1 MARFGRKIGNNP
13 ATMTRTPQRDIVTG
27 MMIMMPLS
35 IGIMRRLSIVI
46 VLFLL
51 LHVPAAIVAAEVGA
65 ELRADAAVDATKASL
80 TVIQSATEDRTR
92 TGVGT
97 GGGRKTD
104 SSAGRGSAVI
114 SPLGSGDV
122 AGAEILAPDA
132 GDHCPAG
139 YFHCNATAQCVP
151 QRANCDGRVD
161 CDDGSDEW
169 DCMNEVDA
177 RYWDHLYRK
186 QPFGRHDDIPIGE
199 CLWRNE
205 NFSCPC
211 RGDEIL
217 CRFQMLTSLP
227 MHLPQHDL
235 AALDLTGNNF
245 EIIHET
251 FFSLLPNLESLV
263 LKFCSIREIAS
274 HALDRLAAIP
284 LRTLY
289 MDDNKLSHLPEHFFA
304 EGNQLR
310 ILILAR
316 NRLHS
321 LNRSDFQHLP
331 HLQELDLRGNRI
343 EHFKAE
349 VFAQLHSLEVLYL
362 NENRVQLLSPD
373 MFPRTLLNL
382 HTLSLAQNQIAEIA
396 TNTFPFPR
404 LRHLFLA
411 GNRLSHIRDE
421 TFCNLSYLQGLHL
434 NENRIEGFDLR
445 AFACLE
451 SLSSLLLTGNR
462 FQTLDPRVLQ
472 NLSSLDY
479 IYFSWFHLCRAALHV
494 RVCDPHG
501 DGISST
507 WHLLDNQILR
517 GSVWVMAS
525 IAVVGNLLV
534 LLGRYFYKSRSN
546 VEHSL
551 YLRHLAASDFLMGIY
566 LTLIACA
573 DITFRG
579 EYIMHE
585 EAWRHSG
592 ICAFAGFLST
602 FSCQSSTLLLTLV
615 TWDRLMSVTRPLKPR
630 DTEKIRIVLRLLLL
644 WGVSFGLAAAPLLPN
659 AYFGSYFYGNNGVC
673 LSLHI
678 HDPYAKGWE
687 YSALLFICVNT
698 MSLVF
703 ILFSY
708 VRMLQAIR
716 DSGGGM
722 RSTHSGRENVVATRF
737 AIIVTTDCAC
747 WLPIIV
753 VKVAALSGCVI
764 SPDLYA
770 WLAVLVLPVNSALNP
785 VLYTLT
791 TAAFKQ
797 QLRRYC
803 HTLPSCSLVNNETRS
818 QTQTGYESGLS
829 VSLAHLGG
837 TGGGGSGRK
846 RLSHRQMSY
855 L

>member
-1 MARFGRKIGNNP
+1 
-13 ATMTRTPQRDIVTG
+13 
-27 MMIMMPLS
+27 
-35 IGIMRRLSIVI
+35 
-46 VLFLL
+46 
-51 LHVPAAIVAAEVGA
+51 
-65 ELRADAAVDATKASL
+65 
-80 TVIQSATEDRTR
+80 
-92 TGVGT
+92 
-97 GGGRKTD
+97 
-104 SSAGRGSAVI
+104 
-114 SPLGSGDV
+114 
-122 AGAEILAPDA
+122 
-132 GDHCPAG
+132 
-139 YFHCNATAQCVP
+139 
-151 QRANCDGRVD
+151 
-161 CDDGSDEW
+161 
-169 DCMNEVDA
+169 
-177 RYWDHLYRK
+177 
-186 QPFGRHDDIPIGE
+186 
-199 CLWRNE
+199 
-205 NFSCPC
+205 
-211 RGDEIL
+211 
-217 CRFQMLTSLP
+217 
-227 MHLPQHDL
+227 
-235 AALDLTGNNF
+235 
-245 EIIHET
+245 
-251 FFSLLPNLESLV
+251 
-263 LKFCSIREIAS
+263 
-274 HALDRLAAIP
+274 
-284 LRTLY
+284 
-289 MDDNKLSHLPEHFFA
+289 
-304 EGNQLR
+304 
-310 ILILAR
+310 
-316 NRLHS
+316 
-321 LNRSDFQHLP
+321 
-331 HLQELDLRGNRI
+331 
-343 EHFKAE
+343 
-349 VFAQLHSLEVLYL
+349 
-362 NENRVQLLSPD
+362 
-373 MFPRTLLNL
+373 
-382 HTLSLAQNQIAEIA
+382 
-396 TNTFPFPR
+396 
-404 LRHLFLA
+404 
-411 GNRLSHIRDE
+411 
-421 TFCNLSYLQGLHL
+421 
-434 NENRIEGFDLR
+434 
-445 AFACLE
+445 
-451 SLSSLLLTGNR
+451 
-462 FQTLDPRVLQ
+462 
-472 NLSSLDY
+472 
-479 IYFSWFHLCRAALHV
+479 
-494 RVCDPHG
+494 
-501 DGISST
+501 
-507 WHLLDNQILR
+507 
-517 GSVWVMAS
+517 MAS

-630 DTEKIRIVLRLLLL
+630 DTEKIR
-644 WGVSFGLAAAPLLPN
+644 N
-659 AYFGSYFYGNNGVC
+659 
-673 LSLHI
+673 
-678 HDPYAKGWE
+678 WE

>member
-1 MARFGRKIGNNP
+1 MRRRTPWMSIAIMPRLPITIVLSILLTLASNAAEDAKG
-13 ATMTRTPQRDIVTG
+13 ATRTT
-27 MMIMMPLS
+27 
-35 IGIMRRLSIVI
+35 
-46 VLFLL
+46 
-51 LHVPAAIVAAEVGA
+51 
-65 ELRADAAVDATKASL
+65 
-80 TVIQSATEDRTR
+80 TETTR
-92 TGVGT
+92 TGIGT
-97 GGGRKTD
+97 KPETEHGAEAEAPVRE
-104 SSAGRGSAVI
+104 VI
-114 SPLGSGDV
+114 SLLGDIESV
-122 AGAEILAPDA
+122 ILVPNSD
-132 GDHCPAG
+132 DKCPGG
-139 YFHCNATAQCVP
+139 YFHCNTTAQCVP
-151 QRANCDGRVD
+151 QRANCDGSVD
-161 CDDGSDEW
+161 CDDASDEVN
-169 DCMNEVDA
+169 CVNEVDA
-177 RYWDHLYRK
+177 KYWDHLYRK
-186 QPFGRHDDIPIGE
+186 QPFGRHDNLRIGE
-199 CLWRNE
+199 CLWQNE

-217 CRFQMLTSLP
+217 CRFQQLTVIPGRLP
-227 MHLPQHDL
+227 KHDL
-235 AALDLTGNNF
+235 ATLDLTGNTF
-245 EIIHET
+245 ETIHET
-251 FFSLLPNLESLV
+251 FFSELPDLEMLV

-274 HALDRLAAIP
+274 HAFDRLADNP

-289 MDDNKLSHLPEHFFA
+289 MDDNKLPHLPEHFFP

-316 NRLHS
+316 NRLHH
-321 LNRSDFQHLP
+321 LKRSDFLNLHQ
-331 HLQELDLRGNRI
+331 LQELDLRGNRI
-343 EHFKAE
+343 GNFEAE
-349 VFAQLHSLEVLYL
+349 VFAHLTSLEFLYL
-362 NENRVQLLSPD
+362 NENHLKHLDSD
-373 MFPRTLLNL
+373 SFPRTLLKL
-382 HTLSLAQNQIAEIA
+382 HTLSLAHNQIEDIA
-396 TNTFPFPR
+396 ANTFPFPR
-404 LRHLFLA
+404 LKHLFLA

-421 TFCNLSYLQGLHL
+421 TFCNLSNLQGLHL
-434 NENRIEGFDLR
+434 NENRIEGFDLE
-445 AFACLE
+445 AFACLKN
-451 SLSSLLLTGNR
+451 LSSLLLTGNR
-462 FQTLDPRVLQ
+462 FQTLDPRVLK

-479 IYFSWFHLCRAALHV
+479 IYFSWFHLCSAAMNV

-501 DGISST
+501 DGISSKL
-507 WHLLDNQILR
+507 HLLDNQILR

-573 DITFRG
+573 DISFRG
-579 EYIMHE
+579 EYIKYE

-592 ICAFAGFLST
+592 VCAFAGFLST

-630 DTEKIRIVLRLLLL
+630 DTEKVRIVLRLLLL
-644 WGVSFGLAAAPLLPN
+644 WGISFGLAAAPLLSYP
-659 AYFGSYFYGNNGVC
+659 YFGNHFYGNNGVC

-687 YSALLFICVNT
+687 YSALLFILVNT
-698 MSLVF
+698 LSLVF

-708 VRMLQAIR
+708 IRMLQAIR

-753 VKVAALSGCVI
+753 VKVAALSGCEI

-818 QTQTGYESGLS
+818 QTQTAYESGLS

-837 TGGGGSGRK
+837 GIGGGSGRK
-846 RLSHRQMSY
+846 RMSHRQMSY

>member
-1 MARFGRKIGNNP
+1 
-13 ATMTRTPQRDIVTG
+13 
-27 MMIMMPLS
+27 MPVS
-35 IGIMRRLSIVI
+35 IIVI
-46 VLFLL
+46 MHRFPIPILLALL
-51 LHVPAAIVAAEVGA
+51 L
-65 ELRADAAVDATKASL
+65 TL
-80 TVIQSATEDRTR
+80 TGSALGSSESTR
-92 TGVGT
+92 TGIGT
-97 GGGRKTD
+97 ETSVLIDKKPAKEEASSRK
-104 SSAGRGSAVI
+104 VI
-114 SPLGSGDV
+114 SFIQDSI
-122 AGAEILAPDA
+122 ILAPDA
-132 GDHCPAG
+132 MDKCLEG
-139 YFHCNATAQCVP
+139 YFHCNSTAQCVP
-151 QRANCDGRVD
+151 QRANCDGTVQ
-161 CDDGSDEW
+161 CDDASDEKNC
-169 DCMNEVDA
+169 DNKADNN
-177 RYWDHLYRK
+177 YWDHLFRK
-186 QPFGRHDDIPIGE
+186 QFFGINDNITIGD

-211 RGDEIL
+211 RGDQFL
-217 CRFQMLTSLP
+217 CRFQQLKALP
-227 MHLPQHDL
+227 ERLPQRL
-235 AALDLTGNNF
+235 VATLDLTGNNF
-245 EIIHET
+245 ETIDVS
-251 FFSLLPNLESLV
+251 FFNGLPDLKSLV

-274 HALDRLAAIP
+274 HAFDVLANNT
-284 LRTLY
+284 LKTLY
-289 MDDNKLSHLPEHFFA
+289 MDDNKLPHLPEHFFP

-316 NRLHS
+316 NRLET
-321 LNRSDFQHLP
+321 LNRSDFANLP
-331 HLQELDLRGNRI
+331 YLEELDLRGNLI
-343 EHFKAE
+343 GSFEAE
-349 VFAQLHSLEVLYL
+349 VFAHLTKLERLYL
-362 NENRVQLLSPD
+362 NENSIKRLDSS
-373 MFPRTLLNL
+373 MFPRTLGNL
-382 HTLSLAQNQIAEIA
+382 ITLSLAQNQIEDIYKQA
-396 TNTFPFPR
+396 FPFPR
-404 LRHLFLA
+404 LQFLFLA
-411 GNRLSHIRDE
+411 GNRLSYIREE
-421 TFCNLSYLQGLHL
+421 TFCNLSNLQGLHL
-434 NENRIEGFDLR
+434 NENRLEGFDLGS
-445 AFACLE
+445 FACL
-451 SLSSLLLTGNR
+451 SNLTSLLLDGNR

-472 NLSSLDY
+472 NLSSLNY
-479 IYFSWFHLCRAALHV
+479 IYFSWFHLCSAASQV
-494 RVCDPHG
+494 RVCHPHG
-501 DGISST
+501 DGISSQL
-507 WHLLDNQILR
+507 HLLDNQILR

-573 DITFRG
+573 DINFRG
-579 EYIMHE
+579 EYLKYE
-585 EAWRHSG
+585 EAWRHSSL
-592 ICAFAGFLST
+592 CAFAGFLST

-630 DTEKIRIVLRLLLL
+630 DTERIRIVLRLLLL
-644 WGVSFGLAAAPLLPN
+644 WGISFGLAAAPLLPN
-659 AYFGSYFYGNNGVC
+659 PYFGSHFYGNNGVC

-678 HDPYAKGWE
+678 HDPYTKGWE
-687 YSALLFICVNT
+687 YSALLFICINT
-698 MSLVF
+698 VSLVF

-753 VKVAALSGCVI
+753 VKVAALSGCTI

-818 QTQTGYESGLS
+818 QTQTAYESGLS

-837 TGGGGSGRK
+837 GVGGGSGRK

>member
-1 MARFGRKIGNNP
+1 
-13 ATMTRTPQRDIVTG
+13 
-27 MMIMMPLS
+27 
-35 IGIMRRLSIVI
+35 MRPSSVN
-46 VLFLL
+46 FQTW
-51 LHVPAAIVAAEVGA
+51 
-65 ELRADAAVDATKASL
+65 RAL
-80 TVIQSATEDRTR
+80 
-92 TGVGT
+92 
-97 GGGRKTD
+97 
-104 SSAGRGSAVI
+104 
-114 SPLGSGDV
+114 
-122 AGAEILAPDA
+122 
-132 GDHCPAG
+132 
-139 YFHCNATAQCVP
+139 
-151 QRANCDGRVD
+151 
-161 CDDGSDEW
+161 
-169 DCMNEVDA
+169 
-177 RYWDHLYRK
+177 
-186 QPFGRHDDIPIGE
+186 
-199 CLWRNE
+199 
-205 NFSCPC
+205 
-211 RGDEIL
+211 
-217 CRFQMLTSLP
+217 
-227 MHLPQHDL
+227 
-235 AALDLTGNNF
+235 
-245 EIIHET
+245 
-251 FFSLLPNLESLV
+251 

-274 HALDRLAAIP
+274 HAFDRLADNP

-289 MDDNKLSHLPEHFFA
+289 MDDNKLPHLPEHFFP

-316 NRLHS
+316 NHLHS
-321 LNRSDFQHLP
+321 LKRSNFRNLQ

-343 EHFKAE
+343 GNFEAE
-349 VFAQLHSLEVLYL
+349 VFANLPNLEVLYL
-362 NENRVQLLSPD
+362 NENHLKRLD
-373 MFPRTLLNL
+373 AERFPRTLLNL
-382 HTLSLAQNQIAEIA
+382 HTLSLAHNQIEDIGANA
-396 TNTFPFPR
+396 FPFPR
-404 LRHLFLA
+404 LRYLFLA

-421 TFCNLSYLQGLHL
+421 TFCNLSNLQGLHL
-434 NENRIEGFDLR
+434 NENRIEGFDLD

-451 SLSSLLLTGNR
+451 NLSSLLLTGNR
-462 FQTLDPRVLQ
+462 FQTLDPRVLK

-479 IYFSWFHLCRAALHV
+479 IYFSWFHLCSAAMNV

-501 DGISST
+501 DGISSKL
-507 WHLLDNQILR
+507 HLLDNQILR

-573 DITFRG
+573 DISFRG
-579 EYIMHE
+579 EYIKYE

-592 ICAFAGFLST
+592 VCAFAGFLST

-630 DTEKIRIVLRLLLL
+630 DTEKVRIILRLLLL
-644 WGVSFGLAAAPLLPN
+644 WGISFGLAAAPLLPN
-659 AYFGSYFYGNNGVC
+659 PYFGNHFYGNNGVC

-687 YSALLFICVNT
+687 YSALLFIFVNT
-698 MSLVF
+698 LSLVF

-708 VRMLQAIR
+708 IRMLQAIR

-753 VKVAALSGCVI
+753 VKVAALSGCEI

-803 HTLPSCSLVNNETRS
+803 HSLPSCSLVNNETRS
-818 QTQTGYESGLS
+818 QTQTAYESGLS
-829 VSLAHLGG
+829 VSLAHVGG
-837 TGGGGSGRK
+837 ALGGGSGRK
-846 RLSHRQMSY
+846 RPSHRQMSY

>member
-1 MARFGRKIGNNP
+1 FTITFLACRMLIPTIHAILLVVAAAGAVGV
-13 ATMTRTPQRDIVTG
+13 TRTTAETTPVEASEIPVERQQDVEAIAPPPP
-27 MMIMMPLS
+27 PLLGVS
-35 IGIMRRLSIVI
+35 VS
-46 VLFLL
+46 
-51 LHVPAAIVAAEVGA
+51 VGLV
-65 ELRADAAVDATKASL
+65 ESV
-80 TVIQSATEDRTR
+80 V
-92 TGVGT
+92 
-97 GGGRKTD
+97 
-104 SSAGRGSAVI
+104 
-114 SPLGSGDV
+114 
-122 AGAEILAPDA
+122 LAPDK
-132 GDHCPAG
+132 DDKCPQG
-139 YFHCNATAQCVP
+139 YFHCNSSAQCVP
-151 QRANCDGRVD
+151 QRANCDGSVD
-161 CDDGSDEW
+161 CDDKSDELNC
-169 DCMNEVDA
+169 DNEVDA
-177 RYWDHLYRK
+177 KYWDHLFRK
-186 QPFGRHDDIPIGE
+186 NIFGAGDDKKLGD
-199 CLWRNE
+199 CLWQNE
-205 NFSCPC
+205 TFSCPC
-211 RGDEIL
+211 RGDQIL
-217 CRFQMLTSLP
+217 CRFQQLTELP
-227 MHLPQHDL
+227 THLPQNDL
-235 AALDLTGNNF
+235 ATLDLTGSNF
-245 EIIHET
+245 ENINET
-251 FFSLLPNLESLV
+251 FFEGLPNVKSLV
-263 LKFCSIREIAS
+263 LKFCGIREIAS
-274 HALDRLAAIP
+274 HAFDRLADNP

-289 MDDNKLSHLPEHFFA
+289 MDDNKLPHLPEHFFP

-321 LNRSDFQHLP
+321 LNRSDFRNLQHLE
-331 HLQELDLRGNRI
+331 ELDLRGNRI
-343 EHFKAE
+343 SSFEAA
-349 VFAQLHSLEVLYL
+349 VFAELTSLEFLYL
-362 NENRVQLLSPD
+362 NENRVKRLNAE
-373 MFPRTLLNL
+373 MFPRTLLRL
-382 HTLSLAQNQIAEIA
+382 YTLSLDRNQIDDIEAKS
-396 TNTFPFPR
+396 FHFPR
-404 LRHLFLA
+404 LRHLYLA

-421 TFCNLSYLQGLHL
+421 TFCNLSNLQGLHL
-434 NENRIEGFDLR
+434 NENRIEGFGLE
-445 AFACLE
+445 AFACLGN
-451 SLSSLLLTGNR
+451 LTSLLLTGNR

-479 IYFSWFHLCRAALHV
+479 IYFSWFHLCSAALHV

-501 DGISST
+501 DGISSKL
-507 WHLLDNQILR
+507 HLLDNQILR
-517 GSVWVMAS
+517 GSVWVLAS

-573 DITFRG
+573 DINFRG
-579 EYIMHE
+579 EYIRYE

-592 ICAFAGFLST
+592 VCAFAGKPVPQPPSSANYPFTLISGYCVGFLST

-630 DTEKIRIVLRLLLL
+630 DTEKFRIVLRLLLL
-644 WGVSFGLAAAPLLPN
+644 WGISFGLAAAPLLATP
-659 AYFGSYFYGNNGVC
+659 YFGSHFYGNNGVC

-687 YSALLFICVNT
+687 YSALLFIFVNT
-698 MSLVF
+698 LSLVF

-722 RSTHSGRENVVATRF
+722 RSTHSGRESVVATRF

-753 VKVAALSGCVI
+753 VKVAALSGCEI

-803 HTLPSCSLVNNETRS
+803 HTLPSCSLLNNETRS
-818 QTQTGYESGLS
+818 QTQTAYESGLS
-829 VSLAHLGG
+829 VSLAHLGSNV
-837 TGGGGSGRK
+837 GGGSGRK

>member
-1 MARFGRKIGNNP
+1 MVEKKRRTPWMSIAIMPQLPITFTLSILLALSSNEAQGVES
-13 ATMTRTPQRDIVTG
+13 ATRTSNEAIRTG
-27 MMIMMPLS
+27 
-35 IGIMRRLSIVI
+35 IGTKPETEVADATEAEAAVREVI
-46 VLFLL
+46 SLL
-51 LHVPAAIVAAEVGA
+51 GVIDGA
-65 ELRADAAVDATKASL
+65 ESVILVPDSADKC
-80 TVIQSATEDRTR
+80 
-92 TGVGT
+92 
-97 GGGRKTD
+97 
-104 SSAGRGSAVI
+104 
-114 SPLGSGDV
+114 LG
-122 AGAEILAPDA
+122 
-132 GDHCPAG
+132 G
-139 YFHCNATAQCVP
+139 YFHCNTTAQCVP
-151 QRANCDGRVD
+151 QRANCDGSVD
-161 CDDGSDEW
+161 CDDASDEVN
-169 DCMNEVDA
+169 CVNEVDA
-177 RYWDHLYRK
+177 KYWDHLYRK
-186 QPFGRHDDIPIGE
+186 QPFGRHDNLRIGE
-199 CLWRNE
+199 CLWPNE

-217 CRFQMLTSLP
+217 CRFQQLTDIP
-227 MHLPQHDL
+227 EQLPQSDL
-235 AALDLTGNNF
+235 ATLDLTGNNF
-245 EIIHET
+245 ETIHET
-251 FFSLLPNLESLV
+251 FFSELPDVDSLV

-274 HALDRLAAIP
+274 HAFDRLADNP

-289 MDDNKLSHLPEHFFA
+289 MDDNKLPHLPEHFFP
-304 EGNQLR
+304 EGNQLS

-316 NRLHS
+316 NHLHH
-321 LNRSDFQHLP
+321 LKRSDFLNLQK
-331 HLQELDLRGNRI
+331 LQELDLRGNRI
-343 EHFKAE
+343 GNFEAE
-349 VFAQLHSLEVLYL
+349 VFAQLTSLEVLYL
-362 NENRVQLLSPD
+362 NENHLKRLDPD
-373 MFPRTLLNL
+373 RFPRTLLNL
-382 HTLSLAQNQIAEIA
+382 HTLSLAYNHIEDIAA
-396 TNTFPFPR
+396 NTFPFPR
-404 LRHLFLA
+404 LRYLFLA

-421 TFCNLSYLQGLHL
+421 TFCNLSNLQGLHL
-434 NENRIEGFDLR
+434 NENRIEGFDLE
-445 AFACLE
+445 AFACLKN
-451 SLSSLLLTGNR
+451 LSSLLLTGNR
-462 FQTLDPRVLQ
+462 FQTLDSRVLK

-479 IYFSWFHLCRAALHV
+479 IYFSWFHLCSAAMNV

-501 DGISST
+501 DGISSKL
-507 WHLLDNQILR
+507 HLLDNQILR

-573 DITFRG
+573 DISFRG
-579 EYIMHE
+579 EYIKYE
-585 EAWRHSG
+585 ETWRHSG

-630 DTEKIRIVLRLLLL
+630 DTEKVRIVLRLLLL
-644 WGVSFGLAAAPLLPN
+644 WGISFGLAAAPLLPN
-659 AYFGSYFYGNNGVC
+659 PYFGNHFYGNNGVC

-687 YSALLFICVNT
+687 YSALLFILVNT
-698 MSLVF
+698 LSLVF

-708 VRMLQAIR
+708 IRMLQAIR

-753 VKVAALSGCVI
+753 VKVAALSGCEI

-818 QTQTGYESGLS
+818 QTQTAYESGLS

-837 TGGGGSGRK
+837 GSGRK
-846 RLSHRQMSY
+846 RMSHRQMSY

>member
-1 MARFGRKIGNNP
+1 FRFITACRLPIPTIHAILLVVAVGTAP
-13 ATMTRTPQRDIVTG
+13 AVGVTRTTVETTRTAVVT
-27 MMIMMPLS
+27 P
-35 IGIMRRLSIVI
+35 VET
-46 VLFLL
+46 
-51 LHVPAAIVAAEVGA
+51 AEIPI
-65 ELRADAAVDATKASL
+65 ERQQDADAAAR
-80 TVIQSATEDRTR
+80 E
-92 TGVGT
+92 
-97 GGGRKTD
+97 
-104 SSAGRGSAVI
+104 VI
-114 SPLGSGDV
+114 SPLGVSVGLVDSV
-122 AGAEILAPDA
+122 ILVPDEN
-132 GDHCPAG
+132 DKCPQG
-139 YFHCNATAQCVP
+139 YFHCNSSAECVP
-151 QRANCDGRVD
+151 QRANCDGKVD
-161 CDDGSDEW
+161 CDDKSDELNC
-169 DCMNEVDA
+169 DNEVDA
-177 RYWDHLYRK
+177 KYWDHLFRK
-186 QPFGRHDDIPIGE
+186 NIFGAGDDKKLGD
-199 CLWRNE
+199 CLWQNE

-211 RGDEIL
+211 RGDQIL
-217 CRFQMLTSLP
+217 CRFQQLTELP
-227 MHLPQHDL
+227 ARLPQNDL
-235 AALDLTGNNF
+235 ATLDLTGSNF
-245 EIIHET
+245 EIINET
-251 FFSLLPNLESLV
+251 FFEGLPNVKSLV
-263 LKFCSIREIAS
+263 LKFCGIREIAS
-274 HALDRLAAIP
+274 HAFDRLADNP

-289 MDDNKLSHLPEHFFA
+289 MDDNKLPHLPEHFFP

-316 NRLHS
+316 NRLQS
-321 LNRSDFQHLP
+321 LNRSDFHNLQHLE
-331 HLQELDLRGNRI
+331 ELDLRGNRI
-343 EHFKAE
+343 DSFEAA
-349 VFAQLHSLEVLYL
+349 VFAELTSLEFLYL
-362 NENRVQLLSPD
+362 NENRITRLNSE
-373 MFPRTLLNL
+373 MFPRTLLSL
-382 HTLSLAQNQIAEIA
+382 YTLSLDRNQIDDIA
-396 TNTFPFPR
+396 ADTFHFPR
-404 LRHLFLA
+404 LRHLYLA

-421 TFCNLSYLQGLHL
+421 TFCNLSNLQGLHL
-434 NENRIEGFDLR
+434 NENRIEGFGLE
-445 AFACLE
+445 AFACLGN
-451 SLSSLLLTGNR
+451 LTSLLLTGNR

-479 IYFSWFHLCRAALHV
+479 IYFSWFHLCSAALHV

-501 DGISST
+501 DGISSKL
-507 WHLLDNQILR
+507 HLLDNQILR

-573 DITFRG
+573 DINFRG
-579 EYIMHE
+579 EYIKYE

-592 ICAFAGFLST
+592 VCAFAGFLST

-630 DTEKIRIVLRLLLL
+630 DTEKFRIVLRLLLL
-644 WGVSFGLAAAPLLPN
+644 WGISFGLAAAPLLTNP
-659 AYFGSYFYGNNGVC
+659 YFGSHFYGNNGVC

-687 YSALLFICVNT
+687 YSALLFIFVNT
-698 MSLVF
+698 LSLVF

-753 VKVAALSGCVI
+753 VKVAALSGCEI

-803 HTLPSCSLVNNETRS
+803 YTLPSCSLLNNETRS
-818 QTQTGYESGLS
+818 QTQTAYESGLS

-837 TGGGGSGRK
+837 GVGGGSGRK

>member
-1 MARFGRKIGNNP
+1 MSIAIMPRLPITIVLTILLALASNAVEGPEG
-13 ATMTRTPQRDIVTG
+13 ATRT
-27 MMIMMPLS
+27 
-35 IGIMRRLSIVI
+35 
-46 VLFLL
+46 
-51 LHVPAAIVAAEVGA
+51 
-65 ELRADAAVDATKASL
+65 
-80 TVIQSATEDRTR
+80 ATESTR
-92 TGVGT
+92 TGIGT
-97 GGGRKTD
+97 KPEKETVIEVTKEGEAPVRE
-104 SSAGRGSAVI
+104 VI
-114 SPLGSGDV
+114 SLLGAIDAMESV
-122 AGAEILAPDA
+122 ILVPDA
-132 GDHCPAG
+132 GDKCPGG
-139 YFHCNATAQCVP
+139 YFHCNTTAQCVP
-151 QRANCDGRVD
+151 QRANCDGSVD
-161 CDDGSDEW
+161 CDDASDEFN
-169 DCMNEVDA
+169 CVNEVDA
-177 RYWDHLYRK
+177 KYWDHLYRK
-186 QPFGRHDDIPIGE
+186 QPFGKNDNLRIGE
-199 CLWRNE
+199 CLWGNE

-211 RGDEIL
+211 RGAEIL
-217 CRFQMLTSLP
+217 CRFQQLTVIPGL
-227 MHLPQHDL
+227 LPQHDL
-235 AALDLTGNNF
+235 ATLDLTGNNF
-245 EIIHET
+245 ETIHET
-251 FFSLLPNLESLV
+251 FFSELPDVEILV

-274 HALDRLAAIP
+274 HAFDRLADNP
-284 LRTLY
+284 LRELY
-289 MDDNKLSHLPEHFFA
+289 MDDNKLPHLPEHFFP
-304 EGNQLR
+304 EGNQLE

-316 NRLHS
+316 NRLHH
-321 LNRSDFQHLP
+321 LKRSDFRNLQHLE
-331 HLQELDLRGNRI
+331 ELDLRGNRI
-343 EHFKAE
+343 GNFEAE
-349 VFAQLHSLEVLYL
+349 VFAQLSNLEKLYL
-362 NENRVQLLSPD
+362 NENHLKRLDPES
-373 MFPRTLLNL
+373 FPKTLLNL
-382 HTLSLAQNQIAEIA
+382 FTLSLDHNQIEDISAY
-396 TNTFPFPR
+396 TFPFPR
-404 LRHLFLA
+404 LRHLYLA

-421 TFCNLSYLQGLHL
+421 TFCNLTNLQGLHL
-434 NENRIEGFDLR
+434 NENRIEGFDLD
-445 AFACLE
+445 AFACLKN
-451 SLSSLLLTGNR
+451 LSSLLLTGNR
-462 FQTLDPRVLQ
+462 FQTLDPRVLK

-479 IYFSWFHLCRAALHV
+479 IYFSWFHLCSAAMNV
-494 RVCDPHG
+494 RVCSPHG
-501 DGISST
+501 DGISSKL
-507 WHLLDNQILR
+507 HLLDNQILR

-573 DITFRG
+573 DISFRG
-579 EYIMHE
+579 EYIKYE

-592 ICAFAGFLST
+592 VCAFAGFLST

-630 DTEKIRIVLRLLLL
+630 DTEKVRIVLRLLLL
-644 WGVSFGLAAAPLLPN
+644 WGISFGLAAAPLLPN
-659 AYFGSYFYGNNGVC
+659 PYFGTHFYGNNGVC

-687 YSALLFICVNT
+687 YSALLFILVNT
-698 MSLVF
+698 LSLVF

-708 VRMLQAIR
+708 IRMLQAIR

-753 VKVAALSGCVI
+753 VKVAALSGCQI

-803 HTLPSCSLVNNETRS
+803 HTLPSCSLMNNETRS
-818 QTQTGYESGLS
+818 QTQTAYESGLS

-837 TGGGGSGRK
+837 GVGGGSGRK
-846 RLSHRQMSY
+846 RMSHRQMSY

>member
-1 MARFGRKIGNNP
+1 MSIAIMRLP
-13 ATMTRTPQRDIVTG
+13 IV
-27 MMIMMPLS
+27 LS
-35 IGIMRRLSIVI
+35 I
-46 VLFLL
+46 LL
-51 LHVPAAIVAAEVGA
+51 ALTSNAA
-65 ELRADAAVDATKASL
+65 ATG
-80 TVIQSATEDRTR
+80 TATESTR
-92 TGVGT
+92 TGIGT
-97 GGGRKTD
+97 KPETEMEVE
-104 SSAGRGSAVI
+104 AKEVI
-114 SPLGSGDV
+114 SLLGAIDGIESVVLVPDSGDK
-122 AGAEILAPDA
+122 
-132 GDHCPAG
+132 CPGG
-139 YFHCNATAQCVP
+139 YFHCNTTAQCVP
-151 QRANCDGRVD
+151 QRANCDGTVD
-161 CDDGSDEW
+161 CDDRSDELN
-169 DCMNEVDA
+169 CVNEVDA
-177 RYWDHLYRK
+177 KYWDHLYRK
-186 QPFGRHDDIPIGE
+186 QTFGTNDDLRIGE
-199 CLWRNE
+199 CQWRNE

-211 RGDEIL
+211 RGHEML
-217 CRFQMLTSLP
+217 CRFQQLTVIPAL
-227 MHLPQHDL
+227 LPQNDL
-235 AALDLTGNNF
+235 VTLDLTGNNF
-245 EIIHET
+245 ETIHET
-251 FFSLLPNLESLV
+251 FFSELPDMEILV

-274 HALDRLAAIP
+274 HAFDRLADSP
-284 LRTLY
+284 LKTLY
-289 MDDNKLSHLPEHFFA
+289 MDDNKLPHLPEHFFP

-316 NRLHS
+316 NRLHH
-321 LNRSDFQHLP
+321 LKRSDFRN
-331 HLQELDLRGNRI
+331 LQQLEELDLRGNRI
-343 EHFKAE
+343 GNFEAE
-349 VFAQLHSLEVLYL
+349 VFAQLPSLEKLYL
-362 NENRVQLLSPD
+362 NENHLKRLDPER
-373 MFPRTLLNL
+373 FPRTLLNL
-382 HTLSLAQNQIAEIA
+382 QTLSLDHNQIEDIA
-396 TNTFPFPR
+396 ANTFPFPR
-404 LRHLFLA
+404 LRHLYLA

-421 TFCNLSYLQGLHL
+421 TFCNLSNLQGLHL
-434 NENRIEGFDLR
+434 NENRIEGFDLE
-445 AFACLE
+445 AFACLKN
-451 SLSSLLLTGNR
+451 LSSLLLTGNR
-462 FQTLDPRVLQ
+462 FQTLDPRVLK

-479 IYFSWFHLCRAALHV
+479 IYFSWFHLCSAAMSV
-494 RVCDPHG
+494 RVCSPHG
-501 DGISST
+501 DGISSKL
-507 WHLLDNQILR
+507 HLLDNQILR

-573 DITFRG
+573 DISFRG
-579 EYIMHE
+579 EYIKYE

-630 DTEKIRIVLRLLLL
+630 DTEKVRIVLRLLLL
-644 WGVSFGLAAAPLLPN
+644 WGISFGLAAAPLLPN
-659 AYFGSYFYGNNGVC
+659 PYFGSHFYGNNGVC

-687 YSALLFICVNT
+687 YSALLFILVNT
-698 MSLVF
+698 LSLVF

-708 VRMLQAIR
+708 IRMLQAIR

-753 VKVAALSGCVI
+753 VKVAALSGCDI

-818 QTQTGYESGLS
+818 QTQTAYESGLS

-837 TGGGGSGRK
+837 GVGGGSGRK
-846 RLSHRQMSY
+846 RMSHRQMSY

>member
-1 MARFGRKIGNNP
+1 MSITIMHHLP
-13 ATMTRTPQRDIVTG
+13 ITMLLAILLTLASTVAGGAEGATRT
-27 MMIMMPLS
+27 
-35 IGIMRRLSIVI
+35 
-46 VLFLL
+46 
-51 LHVPAAIVAAEVGA
+51 
-65 ELRADAAVDATKASL
+65 
-80 TVIQSATEDRTR
+80 ATETSR
-92 TGVGT
+92 TGIGT
-97 GGGRKTD
+97 KPETEMELVEAKETEAPVRE
-104 SSAGRGSAVI
+104 VI
-114 SPLGSGDV
+114 SLLGMSDAIESV
-122 AGAEILAPDA
+122 ILVPDA
-132 GDHCPAG
+132 DDKCPGG
-139 YFHCNATAQCVP
+139 YFHCNTTAQCVP
-151 QRANCDGRVD
+151 QRANCDGSVD
-161 CDDGSDEW
+161 CDDSSDEVN
-169 DCMNEVDA
+169 CVNEVDA
-177 RYWDHLYRK
+177 KYWDHLYRK
-186 QPFGRHDDIPIGE
+186 QPFGRHDNLRIGE
-199 CLWRNE
+199 CLWHNE

-217 CRFQMLTSLP
+217 CRFQQLTVIP
-227 MHLPQHDL
+227 GRLPQHDL
-235 AALDLTGNNF
+235 ATLDLTGNNF
-245 EIIHET
+245 EIIHED
-251 FFSLLPNLESLV
+251 FLSELPDVESLV
-263 LKFCSIREIAS
+263 LKFCSIREISS
-274 HALDRLAAIP
+274 HAFDRLADNP

-289 MDDNKLSHLPEHFFA
+289 MDDNKLPHLPEHFFP

-316 NRLHS
+316 NRLQTLKRTDF
-321 LNRSDFQHLP
+321 LNLQN
-331 HLQELDLRGNRI
+331 LQELDLRDNRI
-343 EHFKAE
+343 ENFEAE
-349 VFAQLHSLEVLYL
+349 VFEKLANLEMLYL
-362 NENRVQLLSPD
+362 NENHLKQLNANT
-373 MFPRTLLNL
+373 FPRTLLKL
-382 HTLSLAQNQIAEIA
+382 LTLSLAHNQIEDIA
-396 TNTFPFPR
+396 ANTFPFPR
-404 LRHLFLA
+404 LKYLFLA

-421 TFCNLSYLQGLHL
+421 TFCNLSNLQGLHL
-434 NENRIEGFDLR
+434 NENRIEGFELD

-451 SLSSLLLTGNR
+451 NLSSLLLTGNR
-462 FQTLDPRVLQ
+462 FQTLDPRVLR

-479 IYFSWFHLCRAALHV
+479 IYFSWFHLCSAAINV

-501 DGISST
+501 DGISSKL
-507 WHLLDNQILR
+507 HLLDNQILR

-573 DITFRG
+573 DISFRG
-579 EYIMHE
+579 EYIKYE

-630 DTEKIRIVLRLLLL
+630 DTEKVRIVFRLLFL
-644 WGVSFGLAAAPLLPN
+644 WGISFGLAAAPLLANP
-659 AYFGSYFYGNNGVC
+659 YFGNHFYGNNGVC

-687 YSALLFICVNT
+687 YSALLFIFVNT
-698 MSLVF
+698 LSLVF

-708 VRMLQAIR
+708 IRMLQAIR

-753 VKVAALSGCVI
+753 VKVAALSGCEI

-818 QTQTGYESGLS
+818 QTQTAYES
-829 VSLAHLGG
+829 
-837 TGGGGSGRK
+837 
-846 RLSHRQMSY
+846 
-855 L
+855 

>member
-1 MARFGRKIGNNP
+1 M
-13 ATMTRTPQRDIVTG
+13 
-27 MMIMMPLS
+27 S
-35 IGIMRRLSIVI
+35 IAIMRRLYITMTLSI
-46 VLFLL
+46 LL
-51 LHVPAAIVAAEVGA
+51 AL
-65 ELRADAAVDATKASL
+65 AS
-80 TVIQSATEDRTR
+80 TA
-92 TGVGT
+92 
-97 GGGRKTD
+97 
-104 SSAGRGSAVI
+104 
-114 SPLGSGDV
+114 
-122 AGAEILAPDA
+122 AGAEGATRMATDATRTAMGTKPETEKETEMVVVKEPEAAVREVISLLGVGDAIESVIVAPDS
-132 GDHCPAG
+132 GDKCPGG
-139 YFHCNATAQCVP
+139 YFHCNTSAQCVP
-151 QRANCDGRVD
+151 QRANCDGSVD
-161 CDDGSDEW
+161 CDDGSDEVN
-169 DCMNEVDA
+169 CVNEVDA
-177 RYWDHLYRK
+177 KYWDHLYRK
-186 QPFGRHDDIPIGE
+186 QPFGRHDDLRIGE
-199 CLWRNE
+199 CLWLNE

-211 RGDEIL
+211 RGDQVL
-217 CRFQMLTSLP
+217 CRFQQLTVIP
-227 MHLPQHDL
+227 GRLPQHDL
-235 AALDLTGNNF
+235 GTLDLTGNNF
-245 EIIHET
+245 ENIHES
-251 FFSLLPNLESLV
+251 FFSELPNVESLV

-274 HALDRLAAIP
+274 HAFDRLADNP

-289 MDDNKLSHLPEHFFA
+289 MDDNKLPHLPEHFFP

-316 NRLHS
+316 NHLHS
-321 LNRSDFQHLP
+321 LKRSNFRNLQ

-343 EHFKAE
+343 GNFEAE
-349 VFAQLHSLEVLYL
+349 VFANLPNLGVLYL
-362 NENRVQLLSPD
+362 NENHLKRLDPD
-373 MFPRTLLNL
+373 IFPSTLLNL
-382 HTLSLAQNQIAEIA
+382 HTLSLAENQIEDIA
-396 TNTFPFPR
+396 ANTFPFPR
-404 LRHLFLA
+404 LKYLFLA

-421 TFCNLSYLQGLHL
+421 TFCNLSNLQGLHL
-434 NENRIEGFDLR
+434 NENRIEGFDLD

-451 SLSSLLLTGNR
+451 NLSSLLLTGNR
-462 FQTLDPRVLQ
+462 FQTLDPRVLK

-479 IYFSWFHLCRAALHV
+479 IYFSWFHLCSAAMNV

-501 DGISST
+501 DGISSKL
-507 WHLLDNQILR
+507 HLLDNQILR

-573 DITFRG
+573 DIGFRG
-579 EYIMHE
+579 EYIKYE

-592 ICAFAGFLST
+592 VCAFAGFLST

-630 DTEKIRIVLRLLLL
+630 DTEKVRIVLRLLLL
-644 WGVSFGLAAAPLLPN
+644 WGISFGLAAAPLLPN
-659 AYFGSYFYGNNGVC
+659 PYFGTHFYGTNGVC

-687 YSALLFICVNT
+687 YSALLFIFVNT
-698 MSLVF
+698 LSLVF

-708 VRMLQAIR
+708 IRMLQAIR

-753 VKVAALSGCVI
+753 VKVAALSGCEI

-818 QTQTGYESGLS
+818 QTQTAYESGLS
-829 VSLAHLGG
+829 VSLAHVGG
-837 TGGGGSGRK
+837 VLGGGSGRK
-846 RLSHRQMSY
+846 RPSHRQMSY

>member
-1 MARFGRKIGNNP
+1 MA
-13 ATMTRTPQRDIVTG
+13 
-27 MMIMMPLS
+27 LS
-35 IGIMRRLSIVI
+35 I
-46 VLFLL
+46 LL
-51 LHVPAAIVAAEVGA
+51 ALALTVAEGA
-65 ELRADAAVDATKASL
+65 EGVAGM
-80 TVIQSATEDRTR
+80 ATETTR
-92 TGVGT
+92 TGIGTKPETEVEMDMVAAQESEAAVREAISLLGVG
-97 GGGRKTD
+97 D
-104 SSAGRGSAVI
+104 AIESV
-114 SPLGSGDV
+114 
-122 AGAEILAPDA
+122 ILAPDS
-132 GDHCPAG
+132 GDKCPGG
-139 YFHCNATAQCVP
+139 YFHCNTTAQCVP
-151 QRANCDGRVD
+151 QRANCDGSVD
-161 CDDGSDEW
+161 CDDGSDEMN
-169 DCMNEVDA
+169 CVNEVDA
-177 RYWDHLYRK
+177 KYWDHLYRK
-186 QPFGRHDDIPIGE
+186 QPFGRHDNLRIGE
-199 CLWRNE
+199 CLWPND

-217 CRFQMLTSLP
+217 CRFQQLTIIP
-227 MHLPQHDL
+227 GRLPQNDL
-235 AALDLTGNNF
+235 ATLDLTGNNF
-245 EIIHET
+245 EIIHEA
-251 FFSLLPNLESLV
+251 FFSELPNVESLV

-274 HALDRLAAIP
+274 HAFDRLADNP

-289 MDDNKLSHLPEHFFA
+289 MDDNKLPHLPEHFFP

-316 NRLHS
+316 NHLHS
-321 LNRSDFQHLP
+321 LKRSNFRNLQ

-343 EHFKAE
+343 GNFEAE
-349 VFAQLHSLEVLYL
+349 VFANLPNLEVLYL
-362 NENRVQLLSPD
+362 NENHLKRLD
-373 MFPRTLLNL
+373 AERFPRTLLNL
-382 HTLSLAQNQIAEIA
+382 HTLSLAHNQIEDIGANA
-396 TNTFPFPR
+396 FPFPR
-404 LRHLFLA
+404 LRYLFLA

-421 TFCNLSYLQGLHL
+421 TFCNLSNLQGLHL
-434 NENRIEGFDLR
+434 NENRIEGFDLD

-451 SLSSLLLTGNR
+451 NLSSLLLTGNR
-462 FQTLDPRVLQ
+462 FQTLDPRVLK

-479 IYFSWFHLCRAALHV
+479 IYFSWFHLCSAAMNV

-501 DGISST
+501 DGISSKL
-507 WHLLDNQILR
+507 HLLDNQILR

-573 DITFRG
+573 DISFRG
-579 EYIMHE
+579 EYIKYE

-592 ICAFAGFLST
+592 VCAFAGFLST

-630 DTEKIRIVLRLLLL
+630 DTEKVRIILRLLLL
-644 WGVSFGLAAAPLLPN
+644 WGISFGLAAAPLLPN
-659 AYFGSYFYGNNGVC
+659 PYFGNHFYGNNGVC

-687 YSALLFICVNT
+687 YSALLFIFVNT
-698 MSLVF
+698 LSLVF

-708 VRMLQAIR
+708 IRMLQAIR

-753 VKVAALSGCVI
+753 VKVAALSGCEI

-803 HTLPSCSLVNNETRS
+803 HSLPSCSLVNNETRS
-818 QTQTGYESGLS
+818 QTQTAYESGLS
-829 VSLAHLGG
+829 VSLAHVGG
-837 TGGGGSGRK
+837 ALGGGSGRK
-846 RLSHRQMSY
+846 RPSHRQMSY

>member
-1 MARFGRKIGNNP
+1 M
-13 ATMTRTPQRDIVTG
+13 
-27 MMIMMPLS
+27 
-35 IGIMRRLSIVI
+35 SIVI
-46 VLFLL
+46 MRTSRKTRLPITITLCILL
-51 LHVPAAIVAAEVGA
+51 ALASKAAQGAEGATRMANEAGIRKGIGTKPETELKAEVADAKEAEAPVREVISLLGVIDGA
-65 ELRADAAVDATKASL
+65 ESVILVPDSADK
-80 TVIQSATEDRTR
+80 
-92 TGVGT
+92 
-97 GGGRKTD
+97 
-104 SSAGRGSAVI
+104 
-114 SPLGSGDV
+114 
-122 AGAEILAPDA
+122 
-132 GDHCPAG
+132 CPGG
-139 YFHCNATAQCVP
+139 YFHCNTTAQCVP
-151 QRANCDGRVD
+151 QRANCDGSVD
-161 CDDGSDEW
+161 CDDASDEVN
-169 DCMNEVDA
+169 CVNEVDA
-177 RYWDHLYRK
+177 KYWDHLYRK
-186 QPFGRHDDIPIGE
+186 QPFGRHDNLRIGE
-199 CLWRNE
+199 CLWPNE

-217 CRFQMLTSLP
+217 CRFQQLTDIP
-227 MHLPQHDL
+227 ERLPQHDL
-235 AALDLTGNNF
+235 ATLDLTGNNF
-245 EIIHET
+245 ETIHEN
-251 FFSLLPNLESLV
+251 FFAELPDVESLV

-274 HALDRLAAIP
+274 HAFDRLADNP

-289 MDDNKLSHLPEHFFA
+289 MDDNKLPHLPEHFFP
-304 EGNQLR
+304 EGNQLS

-316 NRLHS
+316 NHLHH
-321 LNRSDFQHLP
+321 LKRSDFRNLHK
-331 HLQELDLRGNRI
+331 LQELDLRGNRI
-343 EHFKAE
+343 GNFEAE
-349 VFAQLHSLEVLYL
+349 VFAQLPHLEVLYL
-362 NENRVQLLSPD
+362 NENHLKRLD
-373 MFPRTLLNL
+373 AEGFPRSLLNL
-382 HTLSLAQNQIAEIA
+382 HTLSLAYNQIEEIA
-396 TNTFPFPR
+396 ANTFPFPR
-404 LRHLFLA
+404 LRYLFLA

-421 TFCNLSYLQGLHL
+421 TFCNLSNLQGLHL
-434 NENRIEGFDLR
+434 NENRIEGFDLE
-445 AFACLE
+445 AFACLKN
-451 SLSSLLLTGNR
+451 LSSLLLTGNR
-462 FQTLDPRVLQ
+462 FQTLDPRVLK

-479 IYFSWFHLCRAALHV
+479 IYFSWFHLCSAAMNV

-501 DGISST
+501 DGISSKL
-507 WHLLDNQILR
+507 HLLDNQILR

-573 DITFRG
+573 DISFRG
-579 EYIMHE
+579 EYIKYE

-592 ICAFAGFLST
+592 VCAFAGFLST

-630 DTEKIRIVLRLLLL
+630 DTEKVRIVLRLLLL
-644 WGVSFGLAAAPLLPN
+644 WGISFALAAAPLLPN
-659 AYFGSYFYGNNGVC
+659 PYFGNHFYGNNGVC

-687 YSALLFICVNT
+687 YSALLFILVNT
-698 MSLVF
+698 LSLVF

-708 VRMLQAIR
+708 IRMLQAIR

-753 VKVAALSGCVI
+753 VKVAALSGCEI

-818 QTQTGYESGLS
+818 QTQTAYESGLS

-837 TGGGGSGRK
+837 GVGGGSGRK
-846 RLSHRQMSY
+846 RMSHRQMSY